1 MRKFFDIFFKK
12 RKNYLL
18 KKFFIDFLRRIQK
31 TNNFNRIQEIKLR
44 KVYYNKIWKIIRG
57 LIRVY

>member
-44 KVYYNKIWKIIRG
+44 KVYYNKI
-57 LIRVY
+57 